1 MSLKFNSFE
10 RQQDGSDGIG
20 VGGIGAE
27 MPIDATSPEDIGY
40 KVAIEAR
47 ISTGMKPAEVLRKLA
62 EGELDKDHLKHLMS
76 MRYQVSNFFE
86 PLLERLLAAVK
97 EKLPHK
103 TQLVTALESNLEE
116 EKGEGAQA
124 SPDDFGTTVH
134 DDDRHRLLKSLGLD
148 PKPWKAKLGS
158 LNELGEEMHPVA
170 KIFVARMRDLI
181 DSDPIAAYA
190 AFAFWE
196 SRASIPGVG
205 DYVYLLK
212 AFETF
217 CPEFKKE
224 NGYRKG
230 DPLFHIASHA
240 QHDVTHADNFISAL
254 TVDAGAKGE
263 QKSTMDGID
272 FAVASWNEF
281 WDGMLHAVENN

>member
-1 MSLKFNSFE
+1 MSLNFRSFD

-20 VGGIGAE
+20 TGGVGGE
-27 MPIDATSPEDIGY
+27 MHVGEALPEDIGY

-47 ISTGMKPAEVLRKLA
+47 INTGMKPAEVLRKLA
-62 EGELDKDHLKHLMS
+62 EGELGKDHLKHLMS

-97 EKLPHK
+97 NKLPEK
-103 TQLVTALESNLEE
+103 TQLAVALESNLEE
-116 EKGEGAQA
+116 EKGEGAQS

-158 LNELGEEMHPVA
+158 LNELGDGMHPVA

-181 DSDPIAAYA
+181 DRDPIAAYA

-196 SRASIPGVG
+196 SRASVPGVG

-217 CPEFKKE
+217 CQEFHRE
-224 NGYRKG
+224 DGYRKG

-240 QHDVTHADNFISAL
+240 QHDVTHADNFINAL
-254 TVDAGAKGE
+254 TADAGSAEE
-263 QKSTMDGID
+263 QKSTMDGIN
-272 FAVASWNEF
+272 FASASWNEF